1 VPSTARTLSA
11 LLLLGGALHAPS
23 GAAEVK
29 VAGEGGFVSVHR
41 LQIAAEPERVWTA
54 LTEEIARWWD
64 AAHSYSGRAG
74 NFYLE
79 AEPLGCFC
87 ERLPD
92 GSVVHMQVV
101 FIDAASRTLRLAGG
115 LGPLQQMGA
124 TGAMTFKLSADDA
137 GTVLDYQYVVQG
149 FAPGG
154 MAALSEPVDRV
165 QLGQLE
171 RLKAYA
177 EG

>member
-1 VPSTARTLSA
+1 VRSVTLA
-11 LLLLGGALHAPS
+11 LGGLLLCGALHAPS
-23 GAAEVK
+23 GAADVK
-29 VAGEGGFVSVHR
+29 FAGEGGFVSVHR
-41 LQIAAEPERVWTA
+41 LRIAAEPERVWTA
-54 LTEEIARWWD
+54 LTEEIAGWWD
-64 AAHSYSGRAG
+64 PAHSYSGKAE

-87 ERLPD
+87 ERLPR
-92 GSVVHMQVV
+92 GNVVHMQVV
-101 FIDAASRTLRLAGG
+101 FIDGASFILRLTGG

-124 TGAMTFKLSADDA
+124 TGTMTFELSADDGA
-137 GTVLDYQYVVQG
+137 TVLDYQYVVQG

-154 MAALSEPVDRV
+154 MAALSEAVDRV